1 MKNIYVATLTGIVA
15 SGFITSQA
23 FAESDWKGNAE
34 LGVVLTSGNTET
46 QSTNGKLNFTNER
59 ERWRHYL
66 GLEALNIQDKTQTT
80 AERYTAKGK
89 SHYKFSEKDYAF
101 GELSAEHDRFSGY
114 DYRTSLVLGYGRR
127 LLEQS
132 NMKLDVELGPG
143 FRHSKLKTS
152 GDTENEGVFQF
163 GGKYNWDISKTAAFS
178 QEVYS
183 QIGQDATISKAVTGL
198 SAQVANELLMK
209 ATFTLRHTSKVPT
222 GVKKLDTETALTLV
236 YSF

>member
-114 DYRTSLVLGYGRR
+114 DYRTSLVLG
-127 LLEQS
+127 
-132 NMKLDVELGPG
+132 
-143 FRHSKLKTS
+143 
-152 GDTENEGVFQF
+152 
-163 GGKYNWDISKTAAFS
+163 
-178 QEVYS
+178 
-183 QIGQDATISKAVTGL
+183 
-198 SAQVANELLMK
+198 
-209 ATFTLRHTSKVPT
+209 
-222 GVKKLDTETALTLV
+222 
-236 YSF
+236 